1 MKYQMTLNL
10 CIMTMI
16 LVVKARIKMDE
27 ISRSTKIEIGS
38 EKLLHYHTA
47 QNPITNIS
55 LFDVLRSNDR
65 KTREVKIN
73 STLDTQSNI
82 EETKHAAKAVNFT
95 ETNKDPNKS
104 TCEDEDYDYYDCDV
118 NYPDA

>member
-16 LVVKARIKMDE
+16 LVIKAKIKMDE

-47 QNPITNIS
+47 QNSMTNIS

-65 KTREVKIN
+65 KTRQVKIN
-73 STLDTQSNI
+73 STLDIQSNI
-82 EETKHAAKAVNFT
+82 KETKHAAKAVNFT
-95 ETNKDPNKS
+95 ETINKDLNKS

-118 NYPDA
+118 NYP